1 MDLSMKLLSSIALSL
16 FLLTSASQASAV
28 VITFEGHSNTAY
40 SSSITRE
47 GFDIGIVSGQTQHFH
62 EISSTSFNLPNN
74 GTGILLNDRDTQLFV
89 EQSDGGTFTLDSV
102 DVAASTGNGPSIGMV
117 IEGFLNN
124 VSTGVIS
131 IASLGAGY
139 THSLGDIFGNIDYL
153 LFDGIGGQGG
163 FVLDNLT
170 LSGPAA
176 SVPEP
181 GTLALSG
188 LGLAGLALT
197 RRSKKA

>member
-1 MDLSMKLLSSIALSL
+1 MKLLSSIAIAL

-40 SSSITRE
+40 NSSITRD
-47 GFDIGIVSGQTQHFH
+47 GYDIGIVAGQSQHFH
-62 EISSTSFNLPNN
+62 EITSTNFNLPNN

-89 EQSDGGTFTLDSV
+89 EKNDGGIFTFDSV
-102 DVAASTGNGPSIGMV
+102 DVASATNNNPSIGLV

-139 THSLGDIFGNIDYL
+139 THSLGDFFGNIDYL

-176 SVPEP
+176 SVSEP
-181 GTLALSG
+181 GTIVLFS
-188 LGLAGLALT
+188 LGLAGLVLT
-197 RRSKKA
+197 RRNKKD